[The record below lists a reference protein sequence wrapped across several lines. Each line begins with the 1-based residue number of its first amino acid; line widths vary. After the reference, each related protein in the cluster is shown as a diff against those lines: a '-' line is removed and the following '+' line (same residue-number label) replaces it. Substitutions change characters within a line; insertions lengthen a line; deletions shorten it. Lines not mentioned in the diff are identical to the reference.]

1 MHQRT
6 LQERYKNVTR
16 TPRFC
21 TQLPDN
27 EYCQFWSV
35 ETVYLSQIVCLD
47 LRSNNPNN
55 NSMKKI
61 KFSIVAF
68 LALFLSYNAYTT
80 SQQKAEMPDIVKAN
94 IEALAYWEYGS
105 DCIEWVDKYCYTEE
119 QFSEIHG
126 PYYYATCSGQSSTPG
141 GKLECG
147 AVESRQPYTPYSP
160 NLCLQCI
167 RTNNEW

>member
-1 MHQRT
+1 
-6 LQERYKNVTR
+6 
-16 TPRFC
+16 
-21 TQLPDN
+21 
-27 EYCQFWSV
+27 
-35 ETVYLSQIVCLD
+35 
-47 LRSNNPNN
+47 
-55 NSMKKI
+55 MKKI

-126 PYYYATCSGQSSTPG
+126 PYYYATCSGNQVP
-141 GKLECG
+141 LEESWNVELLK
-147 AVESRQPYTPYSP
+147 AVNLILHIVPIYVYSA
-160 NLCLQCI
+160 
-167 RTNNEW
+167 

>member
-1 MHQRT
+1 MHKKT

-16 TPRFC
+16 APRFC

-35 ETVYLSQIVCLD
+35 ETVCLSQIVCLD

-80 SQQKAEMPDIVKAN
+80 SQQKA
-94 IEALAYWEYGS
+94 
-105 DCIEWVDKYCYTEE
+105 EE